1 MTVSQQLTVL
11 SEASR
16 LLAAAQTVD
25 DVKAI
30 RDKAEAAR
38 VYVRAARLGL
48 ELQNHA
54 AEVRLRAERKAGGML
69 QAMKLRGGDRKSK
82 ARRAPLKLEELGI
95 TRDQSKRWQRIA
107 AVPESVFL
115 KYMKAMN
122 EHDHEITSAGLLRT
136 ARCHCQDSVQATPT
150 HHDTPVVESEWDAEA
165 TFQELMNHCQLLQNI
180 VRPAEDDSKRRLKDN
195 EHRIVG
201 RVVREIAELIAQLK
215 KAWPRRERF

>member
-1 MTVSQQLTVL
+1 MTVSQHLTVL

-16 LLAAAQTVD
+16 LLAGAQTVD
-25 DVKAI
+25 DVKTI

-38 VYVRAARLGL
+38 VYVKAARLGL

-54 AEVRLRAERKAGGML
+54 AEVKLRAERKAGGL
-69 QAMKLRGGDRKSK
+69 LRTMKLRGGDRKSK
-82 ARRAPLKLEELGI
+82 GRRASLKLEELGI
-95 TRDQSKRWQRIA
+95 TKDQSKRWQQIA

-122 EHDHEITSAGLLRT
+122 EQVHEITTVGLLRT
-136 ARCHCQDSVQATPT
+136 ARCHCQNSIQTTPT
-150 HHDTPVVESEWDAEA
+150 QRDPPMESEWDAEA

-180 VRPAEDDSKRRLKDN
+180 VRSGEGDNKRSLHDN
-195 EHRIVG
+195 EQRIVG

-215 KAWPRRERF
+215 KAWPGQHAP

>member
-1 MTVSQQLTVL
+1 MTVLSQQLTVL

-16 LLAAAQTVD
+16 LLAGAQTID

-38 VYVRAARLGL
+38 IYVRAARLGL

-54 AEVRLRAERKAGGML
+54 AEVKLRAERKAGGL
-69 QAMKLRGGDRKSK
+69 LGAMKLRGGDRKSK
-82 ARRAPLKLEELGI
+82 GRRAPLKLEELGI
-95 TRDQSKRWQRIA
+95 TRDQSRRWQRIA

-136 ARCHCQDSVQATPT
+136 ARCHCQDSVQATP
-150 HHDTPVVESEWDAEA
+150 PPRNPSVEAEWDAEA

-180 VRPAEDDSKRRLKDN
+180 VRSDTEDSKRHLKDS
-195 EHRIVG
+195 EQRIVG

-215 KAWPRRERF
+215 KAWPRRERS

>member
-1 MTVSQQLTVL
+1 MTVLSQQLTVL

-16 LLAAAQTVD
+16 LLAGAHTVD

-38 VYVRAARLGL
+38 TYAKAARLGL

-54 AEVRLRAERKAGGML
+54 AELKLRAERKAGGL
-69 QAMKLRGGDRKSK
+69 LRKMKLRGGDRKSK
-82 ARRAPLKLEELGI
+82 ARRASLKLEDLGI

-107 AVPESVFL
+107 AVPENVFL

-136 ARCHCQDSVQATPT
+136 ARCHCQDAVQATPPPR
-150 HHDTPVVESEWDAEA
+150 DTPVEFDWDAEA

-180 VRPAEDDSKRRLKDN
+180 VRSDEDDSKRRLKDN

-215 KAWPRRERF
+215 KAWPRRERS